1 MAYDFDTAV
10 RRAIDLAA
18 AGQPWAA
25 VACLQSVDVETA
37 VLRLASE
44 DVRVNASTRSERE
57 AAVGHALTKL
67 YEYWSQ
73 GERVVSVM
81 GFLKVAAV
89 RHARDAARHRAG
101 PDVTFEE
108 PLHNE
113 APPEEHDD
121 PVATRTRAVAIARAA
136 LPDLGMPSVVGTM
149 SVFLDR
155 VAAGDDASPR
165 AIAEFLDV
173 PYSTV
178 TTHLSR
184 GLKRLEHR
192 VQRRDLDSLLVSDDD
207 DLDDDFD
214 ANLTE
219 D

>member
-1 MAYDFDTAV
+1 VTDDFDDAV

-18 AGQPWAA
+18 DDEPWAA
-25 VACLQSVDVETA
+25 IACLQSVDIEAA
-37 VLRLASE
+37 VLRLTAD
-44 DVRVNASTRSERE
+44 DVRVRANTRSERE

-67 YEYWSQ
+67 YEYWSR
-73 GERVVSVM
+73 GERVTSVV

-101 PDVTFEE
+101 PDVLLDE
-108 PLHNE
+108 PEHDQ
-113 APPEEHDD
+113 APEDDDD
-121 PVATRTRAVAIARAA
+121 PVSARRRAVEIARSI
-136 LPDLGMPSVVGTM
+136 LPELGLPSVVGTM

-155 VAAGDDASPR
+155 VAAGDDASP
-165 AIAEFLDV
+165 ASIAEFLEV

-184 GLKRLEHR
+184 GLKRLE
-192 VQRRDLDSLLVSDDD
+192 QRLQGRDLDALFDTGDDEPDDD
-207 DLDDDFD
+207 YFP
-214 ANLTE
+214 E